1 MKFSLLA
8 VSAFF
13 LATMVAAA
21 PSTVCTGKHV
31 ATKGE
36 TCASMAKHYKISV
49 KNLQQWN
56 SGLGSNVKKCS
67 KITTGKSYC
76 VKRGPKKVTTKK
88 TTTKKSTTKKT
99 TTKKTTT
106 KKTTT
111 KKSTTTKAS
120 PATSTNGLHLAPH
133 TDPNCKKY
141 YVVVDG
147 DGCDTAA
154 KKNGITEAQLYK
166 WNTGLHHAGDH
177 LCDNLDTGRAY
188 CVKV

>member
-31 ATKGE
+31 ATKHE

-56 SGLGSNVKKCS
+56 SGLGSNVKKCG

-76 VKRGPKKVTTKK
+76 VKRGPKKTTKK
-88 TTTKKSTTKKT
+88 TTKKSTKT
-99 TTKKTTT
+99 TTKKTT
-106 KKTTT
+106 KKATTT
-111 KKSTTTKAS
+111 KKA

-133 TDPNCKKY
+133 TAPNCKKY

-188 CVKV
+188 CVGV